1 MKIAYLEISNW
12 TGLSLGAVHYYG
24 KLVCDGQRIQLKK
37 ELSRAEALFLSRD
50 WHWEKGDTT
59 ERFCMKGELKD
70 LAIRTW
76 RDHFPDAIMLI
87 EGRAWLVEPQ
97 HVLDGPAEIKRRINA
112 LAAEAEK
119 VDYWDDEVAMQRICD
134 EWDAIM
140 GR

>member
-1 MKIAYLEISNW
+1 MYLEISDW
-12 TGLSLGAVHYYG
+12 VGLSLGAVHYYG
-24 KLVCDGQRIQLKK
+24 KLVCNGQRIQLKK
-37 ELSRAEALFLSRD
+37 EISAAEALSLSRD

-59 ERFCMKGELKD
+59 ERFRMKGELRA

-76 RDHFPDAIMLI
+76 RDHFPDAVMLV
-87 EGRAWLVEPQ
+87 EGYVWRVEPQ
-97 HVLDGPAEIKRRINA
+97 PVLDGPTEMKKRINI

-119 VDYWDDEVAMQRICD
+119 VDYWNDEVAMQRICD